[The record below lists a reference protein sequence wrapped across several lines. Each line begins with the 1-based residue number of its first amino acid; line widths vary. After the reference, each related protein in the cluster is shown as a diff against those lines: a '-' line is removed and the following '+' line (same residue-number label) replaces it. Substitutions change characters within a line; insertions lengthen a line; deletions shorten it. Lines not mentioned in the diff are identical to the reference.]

1 VIYFLITSVLN
12 VLWTSFMVFLTWM
25 SWGTKVK
32 SARVLKALGWTASI
46 LGWVII
52 GVLLYPESNY
62 FIIKL
67 LDSAS

>member
-1 VIYFLITSVLN
+1 
-12 VLWTSFMVFLTWM
+12 MVFLTWL

-46 LGWVII
+46 LGWAII
-52 GVLLYPESNY
+52 WVLLYPESNY